1 MTPDE
6 YKKTTDAFM
15 KLCEIPMDARQ
26 TALDELGR
34 QDPKLCGAV
43 EAMLR
48 HDDDGKGR
56 LQSMTQKTLAIDRVV
71 GQVVLS
77 SIARVDPGSEHRYER
92 TRLHA
97 TGGMGQVWLARDNS
111 IGRNVALKELRPE
124 GVGTLG
130 INSRFLNEAKVTG
143 QLEHPGIVPVYEVAT
158 DASGK
163 PFYTMRFVKGRTLHE
178 EVQEFIKRRTPFD
191 RFIKVAIIWSLL

>member
-15 KLCEIPMDARQ
+15 QLCELPMEARQ
-26 TALDELGR
+26 SALNELER
-34 QDPKLCGAV
+34 QDPKLRKAV
-43 EAMLR
+43 EVMLR
-48 HDDDGKGR
+48 QDDYGKGR
-56 LQSMTQKTLAIDRVV
+56 LQSLNQETLDLNRVV

-77 SIARVDPGSEHRYER
+77 SMAGVEPASEYRYER

-97 TGGMGQVWLARDNS
+97 TGGMGRVWLARDNS

-130 INSRFLNEAKVTG
+130 IRSRFLNEAKVTG
-143 QLEHPGIVPVYEVAT
+143 QLEHPGIVPVY
-158 DASGK
+158 DAGSDPSG
-163 PFYTMRFVKGRTLHE
+163 HWA
-178 EVQEFIKRRTPFD
+178 KRPRPND
-191 RFIKVAIIWSLL
+191 D